1 MKHLEEYRDA
11 ELVLR
16 LAEQIRA
23 TTTRPWRIMEICGGQ
38 TNSILRAGLLQLLP
52 SRLELIHGP
61 GCPVCV
67 TPERCIDEAI
77 AIALRDDG
85 VLCTF
90 GDMLRVPGSGQSLLG
105 ARAAGGHV
113 QMVTSPL
120 EALQLAIREPNKQVV
135 FFAVGFE
142 TTAPTTAVALKRAQ
156 VTGVQNFSVLL
167 AHVRVPPALDALLAE
182 EGRAIDGLLAAGHVC
197 AVMGTRQYD
206 AIAARFALPIVVT
219 GFEPVDILRGMLRC
233 VRMLEQGQHRVDNEY
248 RRVVSPGGN
257 AVAQALIDEVFEVAD
272 LDWRGLGTIAGGG
285 LRLRPAFAGYDAA
298 RLAAGPALP
307 IDGSE
312 RAARLTL
319 CQSGLVLAGKL
330 RPPECP
336 AFGKQCTPRSP
347 LGAPMV
353 SSEGACAAYFT
364 HAPTRDTAQP

>member
-1 MKHLEEYRDA
+1 MKYLEEYRDA
-11 ELVLR
+11 EVILR

-23 TTTRPWRIMEICGGQ
+23 AATRPWRIMEICGGQ

-52 SRLELIHGP
+52 SSLELIHGP

-67 TPERCIDEAI
+67 TPERCIDQAI
-77 AIALRDDG
+77 SIAFRQDA

-90 GDMLRVPGSGQSLLG
+90 GDMLRVPGSDQSLLG

-120 EALQLAIREPNKQVV
+120 DALQLAIREPSKQVV

-156 VTGVQNFSVLL
+156 VTGVENFRVLL
-167 AHVRVPPALDALLAE
+167 AHVRVPPALEALLGE

-197 AVMGTRQYD
+197 TVMGTRQYD
-206 AIAARFALPIVVT
+206 SVAERFELPIVVT
-219 GFEPVDILRGMLRC
+219 GFEPVDILRGVLRC
-233 VRMLEQGQHRVDNEY
+233 VQMLEQGEHRVENEY
-248 RRVVSPGGN
+248 RRVVNTEGN
-257 AVAQALIDEVFEVAD
+257 PVAQALVDEVFEVVD
-272 LDWRGLGTIAGGG
+272 LPWRGLGTIVEGG
-285 LRLRPAFAGYDAA
+285 LRLRSAFASYDAA
-298 RLAAGPALP
+298 RLVAEPALSA
-307 IDGSE
+307 DGPE
-312 RAARLTL
+312 RAARATL
-319 CQSGLVLAGKL
+319 CKSGLVLAGKI
-330 RPPECP
+330 RPTECP

-353 SSEGACAAYFT
+353 SSEGACAAYFK
-364 HAPTRDTAQP
+364 HAPKGDAAQP